1 MRHLKLIVCAVIM
14 LFISGV
20 ASAQQDI
27 INNYAGGGP
36 NNVPATSAPAVYPA
50 GVAID
55 GSGNL
60 YFSTEYTNQHRV
72 FKVSPTGTLT
82 VLAGNGF
89 PGYSGDGGAATQ
101 AQLYNPQGL
110 AVDHAG
116 NVFIA
121 DQSNCAVRE
130 VNASTGVITTVAG
143 EPAVSCGYNADSV
156 PATSSYLNQPL
167 GVAIDKNGN
176 LFIADE
182 GNQRIRMVSC
192 ATVTSTGG
200 TCSPN
205 ASQTTGDIYT
215 VAGTGT
221 PVFNGNGE
229 PATTANLYNPY
240 DVTTDAA
247 GNLYIADTYDQ
258 LVRRVACG
266 TGISGC
272 TPPSGETSGHIYGIA
287 GTGATVGNPGTCG
300 YNNDGITAAS
310 AELCY
315 PTSLSIDNSGN
326 LFIADSSNFRI
337 REVSCVTTTSS
348 GGTCTASAGQ
358 TVAKIYTVAGN
369 GSPGYNGDMQLAT
382 SADIYYVYGVAVDSA
397 GDLFLADY
405 NNYRIR
411 EVPCDVSTLTCT
423 PPSGDLAQDIYTVA
437 GNGTYAFFG
446 EGIAATG
453 SILNTPTG
461 TVSDSLGNI
470 YIADYR
476 NCVVREIDALTG
488 IITSFAGNYSLGC
501 GYSGD
506 GGPATS
512 AQLYY
517 PYHLGIDSSNNVYI
531 TDPGYCVIREV
542 SGGDINTVVGNGS
555 CGYSGDG
562 GAATGAQLSTP
573 YGVTFDGNG
582 NMYIADYGNNLIRKV
597 SGGIIT
603 TFAGNYLLGAGFS
616 GDGGP
621 ATNAQI
627 NGPNDVAT
635 DAAGNVY
642 IDDYGNTRIR
652 KIDTTGRISTFAGN
666 GSVGFQGDGGLAVE
680 TSLYYPQS
688 VAVDSAGDVLI
699 ADYDN
704 ERIRLVDGA
713 GYIHTVA
720 GNGTNS
726 FFGIDVLATT
736 AEISQPQG
744 IGTDPAGNIY
754 VSDTG
759 NDLVR
764 QVSALAE
771 LNSSP
776 SSVVFETQQVGTSS
790 PAATVTLASA
800 GPLTIS
806 SITPSAN
813 FTELDDCPSSLSNG
827 ATCTVDVY
835 FAPTSSGIIK
845 GTLIIADNAFFNNP
859 LVVSLQGT
867 ATGLI
872 ISPNPLAFGVVMD
885 GSPATLSVTV
895 TGSTIY
901 AATSATLSGD
911 TTDYSIA
918 SNTCTGT
925 KSSCAIG
932 ITFNPGTVGLHKAT
946 LAIHD
951 SDPTSAQLVPI
962 TGSGCVSGCSSAY
975 ETFTPSSITFPAETI
990 KLTSAATKVTFNNNN
1005 TNSLTITKPVATAGF
1020 KLNTTG
1026 LTGSVCS
1033 ITASTVVAAGGS
1045 CSFNVTFSPTVS
1057 GTTSGTVKTTFP
1069 NDGHGNT
1076 SLSLPVSGVG
1086 VPVSFTPNPIAFKPQ
1101 LLNTASTNTKVTFKN
1116 VGTVTLTLTGL
1127 TPSPSNYTINYTGIN
1142 SGGCNTVTT
1151 LAANAMCT
1159 FNVAFNPGATLGSIP
1174 GTVTASFMGD
1184 PNGVTQDVV
1193 NVTGIGTAVKLTGGL
1208 AFGTVTGGTSKIL
1221 SVTVTNEGSTAVT
1234 FSTPTI
1240 TGTAAAQYSVVAYT
1254 TGPPAYS
1261 TCLNPGLM
1269 LAQNATCTVSV
1280 QFNSPAGSGGA
1291 ANPADLNIFDSDPAS
1306 PQVVVASGKD

>member
-1 MRHLKLIVCAVIM
+1 MRHFRLIVCAVIM
-14 LFISGV
+14 LFIAGV
-20 ASAQQDI
+20 ARAQQDI

-36 NNVPATSAPAVYPA
+36 NNVPATSAPAAYPV
-50 GVAID
+50 GVAVD

-60 YFSTEYTNQHRV
+60 YFSSNYTNQHRV
-72 FKVSPTGTLT
+72 FKVNSSGTLT
-82 VLAGNGF
+82 VVAGNGF
-89 PGYSGDGGAATQ
+89 PGYSGDGGPATQ
-101 AQLYNPQGL
+101 AQLYNPEYV

-121 DQSNCAVRE
+121 DESNCAVRE
-130 VNASTGVITTVAG
+130 VNAGTGIITTVAG
-143 EPAVSCGYNADSV
+143 QPALGCSYNADSV
-156 PATSSYLNQPL
+156 PATSSYLNQPI
-167 GVAIDKNGN
+167 GIAIDKNGN
-176 LFIADE
+176 LFIGDYA
-182 GNQRIRMVSC
+182 NQRVRMVSC

-200 TCSPN
+200 ACSPN
-205 ASQTTGDIYT
+205 AGQTAGDIYT
-215 VAGTGT
+215 VAGTGVA
-221 PVFNGNGE
+221 VFNGNGG
-229 PATTANLYNPY
+229 PATMANLYDPQG
-240 DVTTDAA
+240 VTTDAA
-247 GNLYIADTYDQ
+247 GNLYIADSADQ

-266 TGISGC
+266 TGISSC

-310 AELCY
+310 AELCN
-315 PTSLSIDNSGN
+315 PEDVAIDNSGN

-348 GGTCTASAGQ
+348 GGACTASTGQ
-358 TVAKIYTVAGN
+358 TAAKIYTVAGT
-369 GSPGYNGDMQLAT
+369 GSAGYNGDMQLAT
-382 SADIYYVYGVAVDSA
+382 SADVYYAYGVAVDPA
-397 GDLFLADY
+397 GDLFITDY
-405 NNYRIR
+405 YNYRVR

-423 PPSGDLAQDIYTVA
+423 PPSGDTAQDIYTVA

-446 EGIAATG
+446 EGIPATG
-453 SILNTPTG
+453 SILNAPIG
-461 TVSDSLGNI
+461 TVSDSSGNI
-470 YIADYR
+470 YIADTN
-476 NCVVREIDALTG
+476 NCVVREVDAITG

-512 AQLYY
+512 AQLYR
-517 PYHLGIDSSNNVYI
+517 PSHLGVDSSNNVYI
-531 TDPGYCVIREV
+531 TDTGYCVIREV
-542 SGGDINTVVGNGS
+542 SGGTINTVAGNGS
-555 CGYSGDG
+555 CGYGGDG
-562 GAATGAQLSTP
+562 GTATSAELSTP
-573 YGVTFDGNG
+573 TGVTFDGSG
-582 NMYIADYGNNLIRKV
+582 NMYIADSANQLIRKV

-603 TFAGNYLLGAGFS
+603 TFAGNYLAGAGFS

-621 ATNAQI
+621 ATSAQLYY
-627 NGPNDVAT
+627 PTDVAV
-635 DAAGNVY
+635 DGAGNLY
-642 IDDYGNTRIR
+642 IDDANNLRIR
-652 KIDTTGRISTFAGN
+652 KVDTTGRISTFAGN
-666 GSVGFQGDGGLAVE
+666 GSAGYQGDGGLAVE

-744 IGTDPAGNIY
+744 VGVDPTGNIY

-759 NDLVR
+759 NDLIR

-776 SSVVFETQQVGTSS
+776 SSVSFDTQQVGTTS
-790 PAATVTLASA
+790 PAVTLTLNSA
-800 GPLTIS
+800 GPLTIG

-813 FTELDDCPSSLSNG
+813 FTELDDCPGSLSNG

-835 FAPTSSGIIK
+835 FAPTTSGIIK
-845 GTLIIADNAFFNNP
+845 GTLTIADNAFFNSP
-859 LVVSLQGT
+859 LVVNLQGT
-867 ATGLI
+867 ATGLTI
-872 ISPNPLAFGVVMD
+872 TPNPLAFGVVMD

-895 TGSTIY
+895 TGSTTY

-918 SNTCTGT
+918 SNTCTGHVT
-925 KSSCAIG
+925 TSCAIG

-962 TGSGCVSGCSSAY
+962 TGTGCVSGCSSAY
-975 ETFTPSSITFPAETI
+975 ETFTPSSITFPPETI
-990 KLTSAATKVTFNNNN
+990 KLTSANTKVTFTNNNS
-1005 TNSLTITKPVATAGF
+1005 TSLTITKPVATAGF

-1026 LTGSVCS
+1026 LSGPICS
-1033 ITASTVVAAGGS
+1033 ITASTVVAAGGT

-1057 GTTSGTVKTTFP
+1057 GTTMGTVKTTFP
-1069 NDGHGNT
+1069 NDGHGDT
-1076 SLSLPVSGVG
+1076 FLSMNVSGVG

-1116 VGTVTLTLTGL
+1116 VGTATLTLTSL
-1127 TPSPSNYTINYTGIN
+1127 TPSPSNYTINYTGIS

-1174 GTVTASFMGD
+1174 GTVTANFSGD
-1184 PNGVTQDVV
+1184 PNGVTQDVA
-1193 NVTGIGTAVKLTGGL
+1193 NVTGTGTAVKITGGL
-1208 AFGTVTGGTSKIL
+1208 AFGTVMGGTTKNL
-1221 SVTVTNEGSTAVT
+1221 SVTLTNEGAAAIT
-1234 FSTPTI
+1234 FNTPTI
-1240 TGTAAAQYSVVAYT
+1240 TGTAAAQYAVLPSNGT
-1254 TGPPAYS
+1254 NS
-1261 TCLNPGLM
+1261 TCLAAGFM
-1269 LAQNATCTVSV
+1269 LAQTKTCTVTV
-1280 QFNSPAGSGGA
+1280 QFTSPAGTAGA

>member
-1 MRHLKLIVCAVIM
+1 MRHFRLIVCAVIM

-20 ASAQQDI
+20 ASPQQDI

-36 NNVPATSAPAVYPA
+36 NNVPATSAPAALPV
-50 GVAID
+50 GVAVD
-55 GSGNL
+55 ALGNL
-60 YFSTEYTNQHRV
+60 YFSSQYTNQHRV
-72 FKVSPTGTLT
+72 FKVSTTGTLT

-89 PGYSGDGGAATQ
+89 PGYSGDGGPATQ

-130 VNASTGVITTVAG
+130 VNASTGIITTVAG
-143 EPAVSCGYNADSV
+143 EPAVSCGYNSDSV
-156 PATSSYLNQPL
+156 PATSAYLYEPL

-176 LFIADE
+176 LFIADQY
-182 GNQRIRMVSC
+182 NHRIRMVSC

-200 TCSPN
+200 ACSPN

-221 PVFNGNGE
+221 AVFNGNGGK
-229 PATTANLYNPY
+229 ATTANLYYPY

-272 TPPSGETSGHIYGIA
+272 TAPSGETSGDIYGIA

-300 YNNDGITAAS
+300 YNNDGITAVS

-315 PTSLSIDNSGN
+315 PSSLSIDNSGN
-326 LFIADSSNFRI
+326 LFIADSYNFRI
-337 REVSCVTTTSS
+337 REVSCVTTTIS
-348 GGTCTASAGQ
+348 GGACTASTGQ
-358 TVAKIYTVAGN
+358 TAAKIYTVAGN
-369 GSPGYNGDMQLAT
+369 GSGGYNGDMQLAT
-382 SADIYYVYGVAVDSA
+382 SATLYYAYGVAVDSA
-397 GDLFLADY
+397 GDLFIADY
-405 NNYRIR
+405 DNYRVR
-411 EVPCDVSTLTCT
+411 EVPCDVSTLTCV
-423 PPSGDLAQDIYTVA
+423 PPSGDSAQDIYTVA

-446 EGIAATG
+446 EGIPATG
-453 SILNTPTG
+453 SILNGPIG
-461 TVSDSLGNI
+461 TVSDSSGNI
-470 YIADYR
+470 YIADTN
-476 NCVVREIDALTG
+476 NCVVREVNAMTG

-512 AQLYY
+512 AQIYR
-517 PYHLGIDSSNNVYI
+517 PSHLGVDSSNNVYI
-531 TDPGYCVIREV
+531 TDTGYCVIREV
-542 SGGDINTVVGNGS
+542 SGGTINTVAGNGS
-555 CGYSGDG
+555 CGYGGDG
-562 GAATGAQLSTP
+562 SAATSAQLSTP
-573 YGVTFDGNG
+573 TGVTFDGSG
-582 NMYIADYGNNLIRKV
+582 NMYIADQGNQVIRKV

-603 TFAGNYLLGAGFS
+603 TFAGNYLAGAGFS

-621 ATNAQI
+621 ATSAQLY
-627 NGPNDVAT
+627 NPTDVAV
-635 DAAGNVY
+635 DAAGNFY
-642 IDDYGNTRIR
+642 IDDLDNLRIR
-652 KIDTTGRISTFAGN
+652 KVDTTGRISTFAGN
-666 GSVGFQGDGGLAVE
+666 GAGGYQGDGGLAVE

-699 ADYDN
+699 ADFDN

-726 FFGIDVLATT
+726 FFGIDILATA

-744 IGTDPAGNIY
+744 VGVDPTGNIY

-759 NDLVR
+759 NNLIR

-776 SSVVFETQQVGTSS
+776 SSVVFDTQQVGTTS

-813 FTELDDCPSSLSNG
+813 FTELDDCPGSLSNG

-845 GTLIIADNAFFNNP
+845 GTLTIADNAFFNSP

-867 ATGLI
+867 ATGLTI
-872 ISPNPLAFGVVMD
+872 TPNPLTFGSQPD
-885 GSPATLSVTV
+885 GTPITQSVTIS
-895 TGSTIY
+895 GSTTY

-925 KSSCAIG
+925 KSLCAIG
-932 ITFNPGTVGLHKAT
+932 IAFNPGTVGLHKAT

-951 SDPTSAQLVPI
+951 SDPTSAQLVEI
-962 TGSGCVSGCSSAY
+962 SGTGCTSCSGPL
-975 ETFTPSSITFPAETI
+975 ETFTPSSITFPAQTI
-990 KLTSAATKVTFNNNN
+990 KSSSAPVKVTFTNNGAA
-1005 TNSLTITKPVATAGF
+1005 SLTITKPVPTTGF
-1020 KLNTTG
+1020 TVNVTG
-1026 LTGSVCS
+1026 LTAPVCS
-1033 ITASTVVAAGGS
+1033 VTASTVVPSGGT
-1045 CSFNVTFSPTVS
+1045 CSFNAVSAPTVS
-1057 GTTSGTVKTTFP
+1057 GPVNGTVKTTFP
-1069 NDGHGNT
+1069 ADAHGNT
-1076 SLSLPVSGVG
+1076 SLTLNVSGEG
-1086 VPVSFTPNPIAFKPQ
+1086 LPASFTPSPIIFKPQ
-1101 LLNTASTNTKVTFKN
+1101 IVNTASTNTKVTFKN
-1116 VGTVTLTLTGL
+1116 VGAATLTLTSL
-1127 TPSPSNYTINYTGIN
+1127 TPSPSNYTINYTGLTTGN
-1142 SGGCNTVTT
+1142 CSAQPLMLATNVT
-1151 LAANAMCT
+1151 CT
-1159 FNVAFNPGATLGSIP
+1159 FNVAFNPGATLGVIA
-1174 GTVTASFMGD
+1174 GTVTANFTGD
-1184 PNGVTQDVV
+1184 PNGVTQEVL
-1193 NVTGIGTAVKLTGGL
+1193 NVTGTGTEVKITGSL
-1208 AFGTVTGGTSKIL
+1208 AFGTVANPSTSTK
-1221 SVTVTNEGSTAVT
+1221 SVTITNEGTTTLTFTAP
-1234 FSTPTI
+1234 SLSG
-1240 TGTAAAQYSVVAYT
+1240 TGAAEYAIDPYSGT
-1254 TGPPAYS
+1254 TS
-1261 TCLNPGLM
+1261 TCLNPSAM
-1269 LAQNATCTVSV
+1269 LTHGQTCTIAVTFNPPPGSGTSYNAT
-1280 QFNSPAGSGGA
+1280 
-1291 ANPADLNIFDSDPAS
+1291 LNINDNGGAS
-1306 PQVVVASGKD
+1306 PQTVAITGKN

>member
-1 MRHLKLIVCAVIM
+1 MRHFRLVFCAVIM
-14 LFISGV
+14 LFVSGV

-36 NNVPATSAPAVYPA
+36 NNVPATSAPAALPV
-50 GVAID
+50 GVAVD

-60 YFSTEYTNQHRV
+60 YFSSNYTNQHRV
-72 FKVSPTGTLT
+72 FKVSSSGTLT
-82 VLAGNGF
+82 VVAGNGF
-89 PGYSGDGGAATQ
+89 PGYSGDGGPATQ
-101 AQLYNPQGL
+101 AQLYDPQNI

-121 DQSNCAVRE
+121 DESNCAVRE
-130 VNASTGVITTVAG
+130 VNAGTGIITTVAG
-143 EPAVSCGYNADSV
+143 EPSVSCGYNADNV
-156 PATSSYLNQPL
+156 PAISSYLSNPV

-176 LFIADE
+176 LFIADQ

-205 ASQTTGDIYT
+205 AGQTTGDIYT
-215 VAGTGT
+215 VAGTGAA
-221 PVFNGNGE
+221 VFNGNGGT
-229 PATTANLYNPY
+229 ATTANLYNP
-240 DVTTDAA
+240 DDIATDAA

-266 TGISGC
+266 TGISSC

-287 GTGATVGNPGTCG
+287 GTGETVGNPGTCG

-315 PTSLSIDNSGN
+315 PSSLSIDNSGN
-326 LFIADSSNFRI
+326 LFIADSSNLRI
-337 REVSCVTTTSS
+337 REVSCVSTTIS
-348 GGTCTASAGQ
+348 GGACTASTGQ
-358 TVAKIYTVAGN
+358 TVGKIYTVAGT
-369 GSPGYNGDMQLAT
+369 GSAGYNGDMQLAT
-382 SADIYYVYGVAVDSA
+382 LANLYYGYGVAVDAA
-397 GDLFLADY
+397 GDLFIADY
-405 NNYRIR
+405 DDYRVR

-423 PPSGDLAQDIYTVA
+423 PPSGDTAQYIYTVA

-446 EGIAATG
+446 EGIPATG
-453 SILNTPTG
+453 AILNAPIG
-461 TVSDSLGNI
+461 TVSDSSGNI
-470 YIADYR
+470 YIADTN
-476 NCVVREIDALTG
+476 NCVVREVNAITG

-512 AQLYY
+512 AQLYR
-517 PYHLGIDSSNNVYI
+517 PSHLGVDSSDNVYI
-531 TDPGYCVIREV
+531 TDTGYCVIREV
-542 SGGDINTVVGNGS
+542 SGGTINTVAGNGS
-555 CGYSGDG
+555 CGYGGDG
-562 GAATGAQLSTP
+562 GAATSAELSTP
-573 YGVTFDGNG
+573 TGVTFDGSG
-582 NMYIADYGNNLIRKV
+582 NMYIADYGNQIIRKV

-603 TFAGNYLLGAGFS
+603 TFAGNNAAGAGFS

-621 ATNAQI
+621 ATSAQLYY
-627 NGPNDVAT
+627 PNDVAV

-642 IDDYGNTRIR
+642 IDDSENFRIR
-652 KIDTTGRISTFAGN
+652 KVDTTGRISTFAGN
-666 GSVGFQGDGGLAVE
+666 GSAGFQGDGGLAVE

-720 GNGTNS
+720 GNGTNG

-744 IGTDPAGNIY
+744 VGVDPTGNIY

-759 NDLVR
+759 NDLIR

-776 SSVVFETQQVGTSS
+776 SSVSFDTQQVGTTS
-790 PAATVTLASA
+790 PAVTVTLNSA
-800 GPLTIS
+800 GPLTIG

-813 FTELDDCPSSLSNG
+813 FTELDDCPGSLSNG

-835 FAPTSSGIIK
+835 FAPTTSGIIK
-845 GTLIIADNAFFNNP
+845 GTLTIADSAFFNSP
-859 LVVSLQGT
+859 LVVNLQGT
-867 ATGLI
+867 ATGLTI
-872 ISPNPLAFGVVMD
+872 TPNPLAFGVVMD

-895 TGSTIY
+895 TGSTTY

-975 ETFTPSSITFPAETI
+975 ETFTPSSITFPPETI
-990 KLTSAATKVTFNNNN
+990 KLTSANTKVTFTNNNS
-1005 TNSLTITKPVATAGF
+1005 TSLTITKPVATAGF

-1026 LTGSVCS
+1026 LSAPICS
-1033 ITASTVVAAGGS
+1033 ITASTVVAAGGT

-1057 GTTSGTVKTTFP
+1057 GTTTGTVKTTFP

-1076 SLSLPVSGVG
+1076 GLTLMVSGVG
-1086 VPVSFTPNPIAFKPQ
+1086 EPVSFTPNPIAFKPQ

-1116 VGTVTLTLTGL
+1116 VGTVTLTSISLA
-1127 TPSPSNYTINYTGIN
+1127 PSPSNYTINYTGIS

-1151 LAANAMCT
+1151 LAANASCT

-1174 GTVTASFMGD
+1174 GTVTANFSGD
-1184 PNGVTQDVV
+1184 PNGVTQDVA
-1193 NVTGIGTAVKLTGGL
+1193 NVTGTGTAVKITGGL
-1208 AFGTVTGGTSKIL
+1208 AFGTVVGGTTKNL
-1221 SVTVTNEGSTAVT
+1221 SVTLTNEGAAAIT
-1234 FSTPTI
+1234 FNTPTI
-1240 TGTAAAQYSVVAYT
+1240 TGTAAAQYAVLPSNGT
-1254 TGPPAYS
+1254 NS
-1261 TCLNPGLM
+1261 TCLAAGFM
-1269 LAQNATCTVSV
+1269 LAQTKTCTVTV
-1280 QFNSPAGSGGA
+1280 QFTSPAGTAGA

>member
-1 MRHLKLIVCAVIM
+1 M

-36 NNVPATSAPAVYPA
+36 NKVPATSAPAAYPW
-50 GVAID
+50 GVAVD
-55 GSGNL
+55 SSGNL
-60 YFSTEYTNQHRV
+60 YFSTQYTNQHRV
-72 FKVSPTGTLT
+72 FEVNSTGTLT

-89 PGYSGDGGAATQ
+89 PGYSGDGGPATE
-101 AQLYNPQGL
+101 AQLYNPDGI

-121 DQSNCAVRE
+121 DQSNCAIRE
-130 VNASTGVITTVAG
+130 VNAGTGIITTVAG
-143 EPAVSCGYNADSV
+143 VPVNGCGYNGDSQA
-156 PATSSYLNQPL
+156 ATSAYLSQPF

-182 GNQRIRMVSC
+182 GNQRVRMVSC

-200 TCSPN
+200 ACSPN
-205 ASQTTGDIYT
+205 TGQTTGDIYT

-221 PVFNGNGE
+221 PVFNGNGK
-229 PATTANLYNPY
+229 PATSSNLYNPY
-240 DVTTDAA
+240 DVTVDSA
-247 GNLYIADTYDQ
+247 GNLYIADFSDQ
-258 LVRRVACG
+258 LIRRVACG

-272 TPPSGETSGHIYGIA
+272 QAPTGETSGYMYTLA
-287 GTGATVGNPGTCG
+287 GTGESVGSTGTCG
-300 YNNDGITAAS
+300 YNNDNITATS
-310 AELCY
+310 AELCN
-315 PTSLSIDNSGN
+315 PSQVSVDNSGN

-348 GGTCTASAGQ
+348 AGTCTASTGQ
-358 TVAKIYTVAGN
+358 TAGKIYTVAGD
-369 GSPGYNGDMQLAT
+369 GTLGYNGDSQPAT
-382 SADIYYVYGVAVDSA
+382 SATLYYAYGVAVDA
-397 GDLFLADY
+397 NGDLFISDY
-405 NNYRIR
+405 YNDRVR
-411 EVPCDVSTLTCT
+411 EVPCDVSTLTCI
-423 PPSGDLAQDIYTVA
+423 PPSGDTAKDIYTVA
-437 GNGTYAFFG
+437 GNGTAAFFG
-446 EGIAATG
+446 EGIAATDA
-453 SILNTPTG
+453 ILNRPTG
-461 TVSDSLGNI
+461 TASDSSGNI
-470 YIADYR
+470 YIADFG
-476 NCVVREIDALTG
+476 NCVVREVNALTG
-488 IITSFAGNYSLGC
+488 IISTFAGNDSLGC
-501 GYSGD
+501 GYTGD

-512 AQLYY
+512 AMLDS
-517 PYHLGIDSSNNVYI
+517 PYHLAVDGSNNVYI
-531 TDPGYCVIREV
+531 ADQYNCAVREV
-542 SGGDINTVVGNGS
+542 SGGTISTIAGGNG
-555 CGYSGDG
+555 CAYSGDG
-562 GAATGAQLSTP
+562 GAATSAQLYEP
-573 YGVTFDGNG
+573 AGVAVDNNG
-582 NMYIADYGNNLIRKV
+582 NLYIADYDNQVIRKV

-603 TFAGNYLLGAGFS
+603 TFAGNYALSCGFS

-621 ATNAQI
+621 ATSAQLCS
-627 NGPNDVAT
+627 PNDVAV
-635 DAAGNVY
+635 DAAGNLY
-642 IDDYGNTRIR
+642 IDDYSNLRIR
-652 KIDTTGRISTFAGN
+652 KVDTTGRISTFAGN
-666 GSVGFQGDGGLAVE
+666 GSGGYQGDGGLAVE

-699 ADYDN
+699 ADLDN

-759 NDLVR
+759 NDLIR

-835 FAPTSSGIIK
+835 FAPTSAGIIK
-845 GTLIIADNAFFNNP
+845 GTLTIADNAFFNNP

-867 ATGLI
+867 ATGLTI
-872 ISPNPLAFGVVMD
+872 TPNPLAFGVVQD
-885 GSPATLSVTV
+885 GTPTTLSVTV
-895 TGSTIY
+895 TGSTTY

-911 TTDYSIA
+911 ATDYSIA

-990 KLTSAATKVTFNNNN
+990 KLTSPATEVTFTNNT

-1020 KLNTTG
+1020 KVNTTG
-1026 LTGSVCS
+1026 LSGQVCS

-1057 GTTSGTVKTTFP
+1057 GTTTGTVKTTFP

-1076 SLSLPVSGVG
+1076 GLTLPVSGVG
-1086 VPVSFTPNPIAFKPQ
+1086 VPVSFTPTTIAFKPQ
-1101 LLNTASTNTKVTFKN
+1101 LLNTLSTNTKVTFKN
-1116 VGTVTLTLTGL
+1116 VGTPTLTFSSVVA
-1127 TPSPSNYTINYTGIN
+1127 SPSNFTINYTGIS
-1142 SGGCNTVTT
+1142 SGGCNTATSLVTSAT
-1151 LAANAMCT
+1151 CT
-1159 FNVAFNPGATLGSIP
+1159 FNVAFNPGSTLGAIP
-1174 GTVTASFMGD
+1174 GTVTATFSGD
-1184 PNGVTQDVV
+1184 PNGVTQLIM
-1193 NVTGIGTAVKLTGGL
+1193 NVTGTGTEMKTSGSL
-1208 AFGTVTGGTSKIL
+1208 AFGTVANPSTKIL
-1221 SVTVTNEGSTAVT
+1221 SITVTNEGTVNAT
-1234 FSTPTI
+1234 FTTPTI
-1240 TGTAAAQYSVVAYT
+1240 TGTGAAEYSVVPYAA
-1254 TGPPAYS
+1254 GPPAYS
-1261 TCLNPGLM
+1261 TCLTGSVS
-1269 LAQNATCTVSV
+1269 LAHLGTCTISV
-1280 QFNSPAGSGGA
+1280 EFTPPTGSGTSY
-1291 ANPADLNIFDSDPAS
+1291 PADLNINTSGGGPL
-1306 PQVVVASGKD
+1306 VVAITGEN

>member
-1 MRHLKLIVCAVIM
+1 MRHFRLIVCAVIM
-14 LFISGV
+14 LFTSGV

-36 NNVPATSAPAVYPA
+36 NNVPATSAPAAYPV
-50 GVAID
+50 GVAVD

-60 YFSTEYTNQHRV
+60 YFSSNYTNQHRV
-72 FKVSPTGTLT
+72 FKVSSSGTLT
-82 VLAGNGF
+82 VVAGNGF
-89 PGYSGDGGAATQ
+89 PGYSGDGGPATQ
-101 AQLYNPQGL
+101 AQLYNPEYV

-121 DQSNCAVRE
+121 DQTNCAVRE
-130 VNASTGVITTVAG
+130 VNAGTGIITTVAG
-143 EPAVSCGYNADSV
+143 VPVSGCGYNSDSV
-156 PATSSYLNQPL
+156 PATSSYLNQPV

-176 LFIADE
+176 LFIGDYA
-182 GNQRIRMVSC
+182 NQRVRMVSC

-200 TCSPN
+200 ACSPN
-205 ASQTTGDIYT
+205 AGQTAGDIYT
-215 VAGTGT
+215 VAGTGVA
-221 PVFNGNGE
+221 VFNGNGG
-229 PATTANLYNPY
+229 PATMANLYDPQG
-240 DVTTDAA
+240 VTTDAA
-247 GNLYIADTYDQ
+247 GNLYIADSADQ

-266 TGISGC
+266 TGISSC

-310 AELCY
+310 AELCN
-315 PTSLSIDNSGN
+315 PEDVAIDNSGN

-348 GGTCTASAGQ
+348 GGACTASTGQ
-358 TVAKIYTVAGN
+358 TAAKIYTVAGT
-369 GSPGYNGDMQLAT
+369 GSAGYNGDMQLAT
-382 SADIYYVYGVAVDSA
+382 SADVYYAYGVAVDPA
-397 GDLFLADY
+397 GDLFITDY
-405 NNYRIR
+405 YNYRVR

-423 PPSGDLAQDIYTVA
+423 PPSGDTAQDIYTVA

-446 EGIAATG
+446 EGIPATG
-453 SILNTPTG
+453 SILNAPIG
-461 TVSDSLGNI
+461 TVSDSSGNI
-470 YIADYR
+470 YIADTN
-476 NCVVREIDALTG
+476 NCVVREVDAITG

-512 AQLYY
+512 AQLYR
-517 PYHLGIDSSNNVYI
+517 PSHLGVDSSNNVYI
-531 TDPGYCVIREV
+531 TDTGYCVIREV
-542 SGGDINTVVGNGS
+542 SGGTINTVAGNGS
-555 CGYSGDG
+555 CGYGGDG
-562 GAATGAQLSTP
+562 GAATSAELSTP
-573 YGVTFDGNG
+573 TGVTFDGSG
-582 NMYIADYGNNLIRKV
+582 NMYIADSANQLIRKV

-603 TFAGNYLLGAGFS
+603 TFAGNYLAGAGFS

-621 ATNAQI
+621 ATSAQLYY
-627 NGPNDVAT
+627 PTDVAV
-635 DAAGNVY
+635 DGAGNLY
-642 IDDYGNTRIR
+642 IDDANNLRIR
-652 KIDTTGRISTFAGN
+652 KVDTTGRISTFAGN
-666 GSVGFQGDGGLAVE
+666 GSAGYQGDGGLAVE

-699 ADYDN
+699 ADFDN

-720 GNGTNS
+720 GNGTNG

-744 IGTDPAGNIY
+744 VGVDPTGNIY

-759 NDLVR
+759 NDLIR

-776 SSVVFETQQVGTSS
+776 SSVSFDTQQVGTTS
-790 PAATVTLASA
+790 PAVTVTLNSA

-813 FTELDDCPSSLSNG
+813 FTELDDCPGSLSNG

-845 GTLIIADNAFFNNP
+845 GTLTIADNAFFNSP
-859 LVVSLQGT
+859 LVVNLQGT
-867 ATGLI
+867 ATGLTI
-872 ISPNPLAFGVVMD
+872 TPNPLAFGVVMD

-895 TGSTIY
+895 TGSTTY

-962 TGSGCVSGCSSAY
+962 TGTGCVSGCNAAY
-975 ETFTPSSITFPAETI
+975 ETFTPSSITFPPETI
-990 KLTSAATKVTFNNNN
+990 KLTSANTKVTFTNNNS
-1005 TNSLTITKPVATAGF
+1005 TSLTITKPVATAGF

-1026 LTGSVCS
+1026 LSAPICS
-1033 ITASTVVAAGGS
+1033 ITASTVVAAGGT

-1057 GTTSGTVKTTFP
+1057 GTTTGTVKTTFP
-1069 NDGHGNT
+1069 NDGHGDT
-1076 SLSLPVSGVG
+1076 GLTLMVSGVG
-1086 VPVSFTPNPIAFKPQ
+1086 EPVSFTPNPIAFKPQ

-1116 VGTVTLTLTGL
+1116 VGTVTLTSISL
-1127 TPSPSNYTINYTGIN
+1127 TPSPSNYTINYTGIS

-1151 LAANAMCT
+1151 LAANASCT
-1159 FNVAFNPGATLGSIP
+1159 FNVAFNPAATLGSIP
-1174 GTVTASFMGD
+1174 GTVTANFSGD

-1193 NVTGIGTAVKLTGGL
+1193 NVTGTGTAVKITGGL
-1208 AFGTVTGGTSKIL
+1208 AFGTVMGGTTKNL
-1221 SVTVTNEGSTAVT
+1221 SVTLTNEGAAAIT
-1234 FSTPTI
+1234 FNTPTI
-1240 TGTAAAQYSVVAYT
+1240 TGTAAAQYAVLPSNGT
-1254 TGPPAYS
+1254 NS
-1261 TCLNPGLM
+1261 TCLAAGFM
-1269 LAQNATCTVSV
+1269 LAQTKTCTVTV
-1280 QFNSPAGSGGA
+1280 QFTSPAGMAGA

>member
-1 MRHLKLIVCAVIM
+1 M

-27 INNYAGGGP
+27 INTYAGGGP
-36 NNVPATSAPAVYPA
+36 NNVPATSAPAALPV
-50 GVAID
+50 GVAVD
-55 GSGNL
+55 SSGNL
-60 YFSTEYTNQHRV
+60 YFSSNYTNQHRV
-72 FKVSPTGTLT
+72 FKVSSSGTLT
-82 VLAGNGF
+82 VVAGNGF
-89 PGYSGDGGAATQ
+89 PGYSGDGGPATQ
-101 AQLYNPQGL
+101 AQLYNPQYV

-130 VNASTGVITTVAG
+130 VNAGTGIITTIAG

-156 PATSSYLNQPL
+156 PATSSYLYEPV

-176 LFIADE
+176 LFIGDYS
-182 GNQRIRMVSC
+182 NQRVRMVSC

-200 TCSPN
+200 ACSPN
-205 ASQTTGDIYT
+205 AGQTTGDIYT

-221 PVFNGNGE
+221 AVFNGNGGL
-229 PATTANLYNPY
+229 ATAANLYYPQG
-240 DVTTDAA
+240 VTTDAA
-247 GNLYIADTYDQ
+247 GNLYIADSYDQ

-272 TPPSGETSGHIYGIA
+272 TPPSGETSGHIYAIA
-287 GTGATVGNPGTCG
+287 GTGETVGNPGTCG

-315 PTSLSIDNSGN
+315 PDDLAIDNSGN

-337 REVSCVTTTSS
+337 REVSCVTTTIS
-348 GGTCTASAGQ
+348 GGACTASTGQ
-358 TVAKIYTVAGN
+358 TAGKIYTVAGT
-369 GSPGYNGDMQLAT
+369 GSAGYNGDMQLAT
-382 SADIYYVYGVAVDSA
+382 SAEIYYGFGVAVDAA
-397 GDLFLADY
+397 GDLFIADY
-405 NNYRIR
+405 DNYRVR

-423 PPSGDLAQDIYTVA
+423 PPSGDTAQDIYTVA

-446 EGIAATG
+446 EDIPATG
-453 SILNTPTG
+453 SILNNPTG

-470 YIADYR
+470 YIADR
-476 NCVVREIDALTG
+476 NNCVVREVDAITG

-501 GYSGD
+501 AYSGD

-531 TDPGYCVIREV
+531 TDPGYCVVREV
-542 SGGDINTVVGNGS
+542 SGGNINTIAGSGS
-555 CGYSGDG
+555 CGYGGDG
-562 GAATGAQLSTP
+562 SAATSAQLSSP
-573 YGVTFDGNG
+573 EAVTFDGSG
-582 NMYIADYGNNLIRKV
+582 NMYIADQGNQVIRKV

-603 TFAGNYLLGAGFS
+603 TFAGNYLAGAGFS

-621 ATNAQI
+621 ATSAQLY
-627 NGPNDVAT
+627 NPNDVAV
-635 DAAGNVY
+635 DAVGNVY
-642 IDDYGNTRIR
+642 IDDLDNLRIR
-652 KIDTTGRISTFAGN
+652 KVDTTGRISTFAGN
-666 GSVGFQGDGGLAVE
+666 GSAGFQGDGGLAVE

-688 VAVDSAGDVLI
+688 VAVDGAGDVLI
-699 ADYDN
+699 ADFDN

-720 GNGTNS
+720 GNGTNA
-726 FFGIDVLATT
+726 FYGEGILATT

-744 IGTDPAGNIY
+744 VSVDSTGTIY
-754 VSDTG
+754 VSDSG
-759 NDLVR
+759 NDLIR

-771 LNSSP
+771 LNSAP
-776 SSVVFETQQVGTSS
+776 SSVSFDTQQVGTTS

-835 FAPTSSGIIK
+835 FAPTSAGIIK
-845 GTLIIADNAFFNNP
+845 GTLTIADNAFFNNP

-872 ISPNPLAFGVVMD
+872 ITPNPLAFGTVMD
-885 GSPATLSVTV
+885 GSPVTDTVTV
-895 TGSTIY
+895 TGNTTYS
-901 AATSATLSGD
+901 ATSATLTGD

-918 SNTCTGT
+918 SNTCTGHIAT
-925 KSSCAIG
+925 SCSIG
-932 ITFNPGTVGLHKAT
+932 IKFNPGSVGSHNAT

-962 TGSGCVSGCSSAY
+962 TGSGCTTGCATAY

-990 KLTSAATKVTFNNNN
+990 KVSSPATKVTFTNNT
-1005 TNSLTITKPVATAGF
+1005 TNSLTITKPVATTGF
-1020 KLNTTG
+1020 KVSTTG
-1026 LTGSVCS
+1026 LSAPVCS
-1033 ITASTVVAAGGS
+1033 VTASTVVAAGAS

-1057 GTTSGTVKTTFP
+1057 GTTNGTVKTTFP

-1076 SLSLPVSGVG
+1076 SLTLNVSGEG

-1101 LLNTASTNTKVTFKN
+1101 MVNTTSTNTKVTFKN
-1116 VGTVTLTLTGL
+1116 VGTPTLTFSSVVA
-1127 TPSPSNYTINYTGIN
+1127 SPSNYTINYTGIS
-1142 SGGCNTVTT
+1142 SGGCNTATT
-1151 LAANAMCT
+1151 LITNATCT
-1159 FNVAFNPGATLGSIP
+1159 FNLAFNPGSTLGAIP
-1174 GTVTASFMGD
+1174 GTVTATFSGD
-1184 PNGVTQDVV
+1184 PNGVTQLVM
-1193 NVTGIGTAVKLTGGL
+1193 NVTGTGTEMKVTGSL
-1208 AFGTVTGGTSKIL
+1208 AFGIVANPSTKIL
-1221 SVTVTNEGSTAVT
+1221 SVTVTNEGTVNAT
-1234 FSTPTI
+1234 FTTPTI
-1240 TGTAAAQYSVVAYT
+1240 TGTGAAEYSIVPYAA
-1254 TGPPAYS
+1254 GPPAYS
-1261 TCLNPGLM
+1261 TCLTGSVS
-1269 LAQNATCTVSV
+1269 LAHLGTCTISV
-1280 QFNSPAGSGGA
+1280 QFTPPTGSGTSY
-1291 ANPADLNIFDSDPAS
+1291 PATLNINTSGGGPLA
-1306 PQVVVASGKD
+1306 VAITGEN

>member
-1 MRHLKLIVCAVIM
+1 MRHFRLIVCAVIM

-36 NNVPATSAPAVYPA
+36 NNVPATSAPAALPV
-50 GVAID
+50 GVAVD

-60 YFSTEYTNQHRV
+60 YFSSNYTNQHRV
-72 FKVSPTGTLT
+72 FRVSSSGTLT
-82 VLAGNGF
+82 VVAGNGF
-89 PGYSGDGGAATQ
+89 PGYSGDGGPATQ
-101 AQLYNPQGL
+101 AQLYNPQYVAL
-110 AVDHAG
+110 DHAG

-130 VNASTGVITTVAG
+130 VNAGTGNITTVAG
-143 EPAVSCGYNADSV
+143 VEAAGCTYNGDSQ
-156 PATSSYLNQPL
+156 PATSAYLSQPV

-176 LFIADE
+176 LFIGDYS
-182 GNQRIRMVSC
+182 NQRVRMVSC

-200 TCSPN
+200 ACSPN
-205 ASQTTGDIYT
+205 AGQTTGDIYT

-221 PVFNGNGE
+221 AVFNGNGGL
-229 PATTANLYNPY
+229 ATAANLYYPQG
-240 DVTTDAA
+240 VTTDAA
-247 GNLYIADTYDQ
+247 GNLYIADSYDQ

-300 YNNDGITAAS
+300 YNNDGITASS

-315 PTSLSIDNSGN
+315 PDDLSIDNSGN

-337 REVSCVTTTSS
+337 REVSCVTTTIS
-348 GGTCTASAGQ
+348 GGACAASTGQ
-358 TVAKIYTVAGN
+358 TAGKIYTVAGT
-369 GSPGYNGDMQLAT
+369 GSAGYNGDMQPAT
-382 SADIYYVYGVAVDSA
+382 SANLYYAYGVAVDSA
-397 GDLFLADY
+397 GDLFVADY
-405 NNYRIR
+405 DDYRVR

-423 PPSGDLAQDIYTVA
+423 PPSGDTAQDIYTVA

-446 EGIAATG
+446 EGIPATG
-453 SILNTPTG
+453 SILNGPIG
-461 TVSDSLGNI
+461 TVSDSSGNI
-470 YIADYR
+470 YIADTN
-476 NCVVREIDALTG
+476 NCVVREVNAMTG

-512 AQLYY
+512 AQIYR
-517 PYHLGIDSSNNVYI
+517 PSHLGVDSSNNVYI
-531 TDPGYCVIREV
+531 TDTGYCVIREV
-542 SGGDINTVVGNGS
+542 SGGTINTVAGNGS
-555 CGYSGDG
+555 CGYGGDG
-562 GAATGAQLSTP
+562 SAATSAQLSTP
-573 YGVTFDGNG
+573 TGVTFDGSG
-582 NMYIADYGNNLIRKV
+582 NMYIADQGNQVIRKV

-603 TFAGNYLLGAGFS
+603 TFAGNYLAGAGFS

-621 ATNAQI
+621 ATSAQLY
-627 NGPNDVAT
+627 NPTDVAV
-635 DAAGNVY
+635 DAAGNLY
-642 IDDYGNTRIR
+642 IDDLDNLRIR
-652 KIDTTGRISTFAGN
+652 KVDTTGRISTFAGN
-666 GSVGFQGDGGLAVE
+666 GAGGYQGDGGLAVE

-699 ADYDN
+699 ADFDN

-726 FFGIDVLATT
+726 FLGIDILATA

-744 IGTDPAGNIY
+744 VGVDPTGNIY

-759 NDLVR
+759 NDLIR

-776 SSVVFETQQVGTSS
+776 SSVSFDTQQVGTTS

-827 ATCTVDVY
+827 AKCTVDVY

-845 GTLIIADNAFFNNP
+845 GTLTIADNAFFNSP
-859 LVVSLQGT
+859 LVVNLQGT

-872 ISPNPLAFGVVMD
+872 ITPNPLAFGTVMD
-885 GSPATLSVTV
+885 GSPVTDTVTV
-895 TGSTIY
+895 TGNTTYS
-901 AATSATLSGD
+901 ATSATLSGD
-911 TTDYSIA
+911 TMDYSIA
-918 SNTCTGT
+918 SNTCTGHIST
-925 KSSCAIG
+925 SCAIG
-932 ITFNPGTVGLHKAT
+932 IQFNPGSVGSHNAT

-962 TGSGCVSGCSSAY
+962 TGSGCTTGCATAY

-990 KLTSAATKVTFNNNN
+990 KVSSPATKVTFTNNT
-1005 TNSLTITKPVATAGF
+1005 TNSLTITKPVATTGF
-1020 KLNTTG
+1020 KVSTTG
-1026 LTGSVCS
+1026 LSAPVCS
-1033 ITASTVVAAGGS
+1033 VTASTVVAAGAS

-1057 GTTSGTVKTTFP
+1057 GTTNGTVKTTFP

-1076 SLSLPVSGVG
+1076 SLTLNVSGEG
-1086 VPVSFTPNPIAFKPQ
+1086 VPVSFTPNPVAFKPQ
-1101 LLNTASTNTKVTFKN
+1101 MVNTTSTNTKVTFKN
-1116 VGTVTLTLTGL
+1116 VGTPTLTFSSVVA
-1127 TPSPSNYTINYTGIN
+1127 SPSNYTINYTGIS
-1142 SGGCNTVTT
+1142 SGGCNTATT
-1151 LAANAMCT
+1151 LITNATCT
-1159 FNVAFNPGATLGSIP
+1159 FNLAFNPGSTLGAIP
-1174 GTVTASFMGD
+1174 GTVTATFSGD
-1184 PNGVTQDVV
+1184 PNGVTQLVM
-1193 NVTGIGTAVKLTGGL
+1193 NVTGTGTEMKVTGSL
-1208 AFGTVTGGTSKIL
+1208 AFGMVANPSTKIL
-1221 SVTVTNEGSTAVT
+1221 SVTVTNEGTVNAT
-1234 FSTPTI
+1234 FTTPTI
-1240 TGTAAAQYSVVAYT
+1240 TGTGAAEYSIVPYAA
-1254 TGPPAYS
+1254 GPPAYS
-1261 TCLNPGLM
+1261 TCLTGSVS
-1269 LAQNATCTVSV
+1269 LAHLGTCTISV
-1280 QFNSPAGSGGA
+1280 QFTPPTGSGTSY
-1291 ANPADLNIFDSDPAS
+1291 PATLNINTSGGGPLA
-1306 PQVVVASGKD
+1306 VAITGEN